1 MPNTPQA
8 GVFINISAILFIAND
23 LPQKRRINWGQIP
36 IQDNFPI
43 GGQPNTPKLDSDL
56 DLWCRLELDSMR
68 NAIYASHEKCIHSA
82 NIVNDDT
89 HPQRALRI
97 TDCMAGNNYIF
108 TGTKPTSICYA
119 ENQMHIVVKYI
130 LPSCYESPS
139 LISKLT
145 KLTKLL
151 WIS

>member
-1 MPNTPQA
+1 M
-8 GVFINISAILFIAND
+8 FINNKKTTILSIASGILIGIFTITGVDKLIS
-23 LPQKRRINWGQIP
+23 
-36 IQDNFPI
+36 
-43 GGQPNTPKLDSDL
+43 DS
-56 DLWCRLELDSMR
+56 DSMR

-82 NIVNDDT
+82 NIANDDT

-119 ENQMHIVVKYI
+119 ENQMHIVVKHI

-139 LISKLT
+139 LISKFL
-145 KLTKLL
+145 KLL
-151 WIS
+151 QIS